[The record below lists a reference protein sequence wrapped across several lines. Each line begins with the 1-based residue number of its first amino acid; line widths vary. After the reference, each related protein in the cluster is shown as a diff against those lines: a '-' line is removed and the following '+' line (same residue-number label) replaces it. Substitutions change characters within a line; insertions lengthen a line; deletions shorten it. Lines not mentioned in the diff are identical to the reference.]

1 METEPSVSIGLLQ
14 LARPSRHP
22 ERKIMIR
29 LLPIALL
36 FVAQTSAVPAAPVAP
51 IAAGNWTI
59 SGDVQGFPINETCT
73 LTQTDAKIAGTCTN
87 GEKTQPTTGTVA
99 DKSITFS
106 HPGEYQGEA
115 LTVTFSGQLDDSG
128 KLSGTIDVQPLN
140 FQGVFNAT
148 KAAAGTPP
156 QS

>member
-1 METEPSVSIGLLQ
+1 MT
-14 LARPSRHP
+14 
-22 ERKIMIR
+22 R
-29 LLPIALL
+29 LLSIALL
-36 FVAQTSAVPAAPVAP
+36 FVAQTATVPAAPVAP
-51 IAAGNWTI
+51 VATGSWTI
-59 SGDVQGFPINETCT
+59 TGDVQGYPITETCT

-99 DKSITFS
+99 DKTITFS
-106 HPGEYQGEA
+106 HPGEYEGQP
-115 LTVTFSGQLDDSG
+115 LTLTFAGQLDDSG

-148 KAAAGTPP
+148 KSAAATPP